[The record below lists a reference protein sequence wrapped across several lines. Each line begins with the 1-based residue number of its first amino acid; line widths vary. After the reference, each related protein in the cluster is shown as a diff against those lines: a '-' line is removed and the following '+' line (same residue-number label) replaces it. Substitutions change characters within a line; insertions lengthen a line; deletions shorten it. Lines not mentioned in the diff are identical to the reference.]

1 MSVLP
6 MKRVLIIGL
15 RKDRKQMLEL
25 LQRKGALQIITTKA
39 EEDDQNDVFK
49 HIDMSGARATF
60 DKNVVLATSALAV
73 LDSVVPST
81 GGGGMFAG
89 REKMSLTDYET
100 NTKRRDKIMEMVYDL
115 NALSKKSAE
124 IQADI
129 PKYEAQLE
137 ALSPWMQFEL
147 PLEFNGTKTTK
158 AFVGTLPNEQTMQQI
173 LEEIHKNS
181 PEIEGVD
188 VSIIS
193 ASTEQT
199 CVLIV
204 CHKNDAARL
213 EETLRR
219 MNFARP
225 VVSGGVPANQAGE
238 IQNRLKKLHE
248 EADKTKEKIASYGP
262 KRDDLKF
269 IIDYFKMRSDKYEI
283 ISGLSQTKRVFLIDG
298 YIPAKDASSLQS
310 LLESRFDCAIEMKD
324 PDPSENP
331 PVKLKN
337 NWYATPVEGVV
348 AGYSLPNKFEIDP
361 TFIASLFYYCL
372 FGLMLSDAGYGLVM
386 IIFCGVVLA
395 KNKNMEEG
403 TAKFI
408 KMLLGCG
415 IGTLFWGV
423 MFGSFFGD
431 AATKIATT
439 FFGVTEVPNF
449 FPFAPVW
456 FDTIKE
462 PIRMLGFAFIIGL
475 VHMFTGLGVLA
486 YMDLKQGKVL
496 DAIYDVLFWYMLL
509 IGCVGLLLTTDMIA
523 SMFNININFP
533 PAFATVMMV
542 MALVG
547 AVGIVLF
554 GGRESKNPFKRILKG
569 LYALY
574 GISSYL
580 SDMLSYSRLLALG
593 LATAVISQVFNQM
606 GTMAGNGPVGI
617 VLFILVFLVG
627 HTLNL
632 LINALGAYVHTNRLE
647 YVEFFGKFYNG
658 GGKEF
663 SPFKENTNYYNV
675 QE

>member
-25 LQRKGALQIITTKA
+25 LQRKGALQITTTKA
-39 EEDDQNDVFK
+39 DEDEENDVFK
-49 HIDMSGARATF
+49 HIDMSSAKTTF
-60 DKNVVLATSALAV
+60 DKNVVLATQALGV
-73 LDSVVPST
+73 LDAVVPPQ

-89 REKMSLTDYET
+89 REKMSLTDYQTHTAQRE
-100 NTKRRDKIMEMVYDL
+100 KIMEMVYDI
-115 NALSKKSAE
+115 NALAKKRAE

-147 PLEFNGTKTTK
+147 PLEFAGTKTTK
-158 AFVGTLPNEQTMQQI
+158 AFVGTLPNEQSMQQI
-173 LEEIHKNS
+173 LEDIHKNA
-181 PEIEGVD
+181 PTVEGVD
-188 VSIIS
+188 VSIVS
-193 ASTEQT
+193 ASSEQT

-204 CHKNDAARL
+204 CHKNDAATL
-213 EETLRR
+213 EEALRR

-225 VVSGGVPANQAGE
+225 VVSGGVPTTMSAE
-238 IQNRLKKLHE
+238 LQNRLNKLHE
-248 EADKTKEKIASYGP
+248 AEESTKDKIASYASR
-262 KRDDLKF
+262 RDDLKF

-298 YIPAKDASSLQS
+298 YIPSKDANALQS
-310 LLESRFDCAIEMKD
+310 LLESRFDCCIELKD
-324 PDPSENP
+324 PDPSEDP

-361 TFIASLFYYCL
+361 TFVASIFYYCL
-372 FGLMLSDAGYGLVM
+372 FGLMLSDAGYGLIM
-386 IIFCGVVLA
+386 IIFCAVVLA
-395 KNKNMEEG
+395 KNKNMEKG
-403 TAKFI
+403 TADFI
-408 KMLLGCG
+408 RMLLGCG

-475 VHMFTGLGVLA
+475 IHMFTGLGVLA
-486 YMDLKQGKVL
+486 YMDIKQGKIL

-523 SMFNININFP
+523 SMFGLNLNLP
-533 PAFATVMMV
+533 PVFGTVMMV
-542 MALVG
+542 MALIG
-547 AVGIVLF
+547 AVGIILF
-554 GGRESKNPFKRILKG
+554 GGRESRNPFKRILKG

-580 SDMLSYSRLLALG
+580 SDVLSYSRLLALG

-617 VLFILVFLVG
+617 VLFIVVFLLG

-663 SPFKENTNYYNV
+663 TPFKENTNYYNV

>member
-25 LQRKGALQIITTKA
+25 LQRKGALQITTTKA
-39 EEDDQNDVFK
+39 EDDEQNDVFQ
-49 HIDMSGARATF
+49 HIDMSGAKTTF
-60 DKNVVLATSALAV
+60 DKNVVLATQALGV
-73 LDSVVPST
+73 LDAVVPPE

-89 REKMSLTDYET
+89 REKMSLTDYQTHTAQRE
-100 NTKRRDKIMEMVYDL
+100 KIMDMVYDL

-147 PLEFNGTKTTK
+147 PLDFSGTKTTK
-158 AFVGTLPNEQTMQQI
+158 AFVGTLPNEQSLQQI
-173 LEEIHKNS
+173 LEEIHKNA
-181 PEIEGVD
+181 PDVEGVD
-188 VSIIS
+188 VSVVS

-199 CVLIV
+199 CVLVV
-204 CHKNDAARL
+204 CHKNDAAAL
-213 EETLRR
+213 EEALRH

-225 VVSGGVPANQAGE
+225 VFSGGVPAKQSSD
-238 IQNRLKKLHE
+238 IQEKLNKLHE
-248 EADKTKEKIASYGP
+248 EAKKTTEKIASYAP
-262 KRDDLKF
+262 KRNDIKF

-283 ISGLSQTKRVFLIDG
+283 ISGLSQTNRVFLIDG
-298 YIPAKDASSLQS
+298 YIPARDAGALQS
-310 LLESRFDCAIEMKD
+310 LLESRFDCCIEVKD
-324 PDPSENP
+324 PDPSEDA

-337 NWYATPVEGVV
+337 NWYASPVEGVV
-348 AGYSLPNKFEIDP
+348 SGYSLPNKFEIDP
-361 TFIASLFYYCL
+361 TFVASLFYYCL

-386 IIFCGVVLA
+386 IIFCAVVLK

-403 TAKFI
+403 TAQFI

-415 IGTLFWGV
+415 IGTLFWGA

-431 AATKIATT
+431 AASKIATT
-439 FFGVTEVPNF
+439 FFGVTELPNY
-449 FPFAPVW
+449 FPFAPIW

-475 VHMFTGLGVLA
+475 IHMFTGLGVLA

-509 IGCVGLLLTTDMIA
+509 IGCVGLLLTTDMIS
-523 SMFNININFP
+523 SMFGLSLNFP
-533 PAFATVMMV
+533 PVFGTVMMV
-542 MALVG
+542 MALIG
-547 AVGIVLF
+547 AVGIILF
-554 GGRESKNPFKRILKG
+554 GGRESRNPFKRILKG

-580 SDMLSYSRLLALG
+580 SDVLSYSRLLALG

-606 GTMAGNGPVGI
+606 GTMAGGGPVGV
-617 VLFILVFLVG
+617 VLFIIVFLVG

-663 SPFKENTNYYNV
+663 TPFKENTNYYNV